1 MVLTPINETHVAAL
15 TAGIKTSQAVEIW
28 LWIIIA
34 LVFAMVVVG
43 GATRLTDSGLSIT
56 EWQPL
61 LGAIPPVTD
70 GDWLAA
76 FEKYKQIPQYALV
89 NKGMALTEFKFIYW
103 WEWSHRLLGRFIG
116 VAFALPF
123 LFFWA
128 TGRLRAGLALKLV
141 GLLVIGAL
149 QGAIGW
155 YMVKSGLADRVSVS
169 QYRLALHLGTAFA
182 IIGLL
187 VWLARDESVAR
198 GGVQRAAV
206 ARGVRMGASIITA
219 LVGLQVVLGAFVA
232 GLKAGLVYNTWPMM
246 NGEWI
251 PGSLNA
257 MTPWYRN
264 FFENMTT
271 VQFDHRMV
279 AYAVAIAALA
289 QVFAV
294 ANLPSISSVRR
305 SAFVLAGAVFA
316 QVAIGILTLLS
327 GVKLGL
333 GLAHQAG
340 AALVLIAAVWH
351 LHATYYARI
360 EPRAISDRTRSP
372 RDLLIG

>member
-1 MVLTPINETHVAAL
+1 MLTPINEAHVAAV
-15 TAGIKTSQAVEIW
+15 TAGIKKSRAVEIW
-28 LWIIIA
+28 LWTIVA

-61 LGAIPPVTD
+61 LGAIPPMSES
-70 GDWLAA
+70 DWLAA

-89 NKGMALTEFKFIYW
+89 NKGMALTDFKFIYW
-103 WEWSHRLLGRFIG
+103 WEWSHRLLGRLIG

-128 TGRLRAGLALKLV
+128 TGRLRGGLSLKLLGV
-141 GLLVIGAL
+141 LGLGAL

-187 VWLARDESVAR
+187 VWLARDEGVAR
-198 GGVQRAAV
+198 GAVHMGVISRS
-206 ARGVRMGASIITA
+206 VRSGALIVTA
-219 LVGLQVVLGAFVA
+219 LVALQVVLGAFVA
-232 GLKAGLVYNTWPMM
+232 GLKAGLVYNTWPAM

-251 PGSLNA
+251 PSSLNS

-264 FFENMTT
+264 LFENMTT

-279 AYAVAIAALA
+279 AYAVVIAALV
-289 QVFAV
+289 QIYLVRR
-294 ANLPSISSVRR
+294 LPSNSSVRR
-305 SAFVLAGAVFA
+305 SAAVLVAAVFA
-316 QVAIGILTLLS
+316 QAALGILTLLS
-327 GVKLGL
+327 GVKLEL

-340 AALVLIAAVWH
+340 AAIVLIAAVWH
-351 LHATYYARI
+351 LHATYRAPV
-360 EPRAISDRTRSP
+360 EPKA
-372 RDLLIG
+372 

>member
-1 MVLTPINETHVAAL
+1 MLTPTNDTRVAAGP
-15 TAGIKTSQAVEIW
+15 AGISRFSAAITGRAVEIW
-28 LWIIIA
+28 LWLIVA

-61 LGAIPPVTD
+61 LGAIPPMSD
-70 GDWLAA
+70 ADWLAA

-89 NKGMALTEFKFIYW
+89 NKGMALADFKFIYW
-103 WEWSHRLLGRFIG
+103 WEWSHRLLGRLIG
-116 VAFALPF
+116 IAFALPF

-128 TGRLRAGLALKLV
+128 TGRLRAGLALKLLGV
-141 GLLVIGAL
+141 LGLGAL
-149 QGAIGW
+149 QGGIGW

-187 VWLARDESVAR
+187 VWLARDERAAR
-198 GGVQRAAV
+198 GGVHTGAISRA
-206 ARGVRMGASIITA
+206 VRSWAAIITG
-219 LVGLQVVLGAFVA
+219 LVALQVVLGAFVA
-232 GLKAGLVYNTWPMM
+232 GMKAGLVYNTWPTM

-257 MTPWYRN
+257 MTPWYCN

-289 QVFAV
+289 QIFLVRR
-294 ANLPSISSVRR
+294 LPSNSSLRG
-305 SAFVLAGAVFA
+305 SADVLAAAVVVQGAL
-316 QVAIGILTLLS
+316 GIVTLLS

-351 LHATYYARI
+351 LHATYRAAV
-360 EPRAISDRTRSP
+360 EPTR
-372 RDLLIG
+372 G